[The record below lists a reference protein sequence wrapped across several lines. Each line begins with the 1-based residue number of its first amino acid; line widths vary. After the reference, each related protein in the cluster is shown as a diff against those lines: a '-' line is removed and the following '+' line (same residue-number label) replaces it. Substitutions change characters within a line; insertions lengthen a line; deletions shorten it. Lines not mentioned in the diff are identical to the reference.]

1 MRIII
6 SPAKKM
12 HEDADSLEP
21 LGPPRFLPEAERL
34 LSVLRPMPLR
44 ELKALWQC
52 SDAIAALNAE
62 RLRRMD
68 LRGRQTPAVL
78 SYEGIQYQYMAPGVF
93 ETGQFAYLQEHLRI
107 LSGFYGLL
115 RPFDGVVPYRL
126 EMQARLPVDGHRGQ
140 ARAGAGRGD
149 GPPGQPRIG
158 GVQPGGEAASAAPGA
173 VPHLHL
179 RGVEGGAGDRKG
191 NALQDGAGTDGAVAG
206 GKQRHRRRGHP
217 GVPRAGIPV

>member
-52 SDAIAALNAE
+52 SDAIAALNAK

-68 LRGRQTPAVL
+68 LRGRLTPAVL
-78 SYEGIQYQYMAPGVF
+78 SYEGC
-93 ETGQFAYLQEHLRI
+93 
-107 LSGFYGLL
+107 LL
-115 RPFDGVVPYRL
+115 YTSPS
-126 EMQARLPVDGHRGQ
+126 
-140 ARAGAGRGD
+140 
-149 GPPGQPRIG
+149 PRDC
-158 GVQPGGEAASAAPGA
+158 S
-173 VPHLHL
+173 
-179 RGVEGGAGDRKG
+179 
-191 NALQDGAGTDGAVAG
+191 
-206 GKQRHRRRGHP
+206 
-217 GVPRAGIPV
+217 

>member
-68 LRGRQTPAVL
+68 LRG
-78 SYEGIQYQYMAPGVF
+78 G
-93 ETGQFAYLQEHLRI
+93 
-107 LSGFYGLL
+107 
-115 RPFDGVVPYRL
+115 
-126 EMQARLPVDGHRGQ
+126 
-140 ARAGAGRGD
+140 
-149 GPPGQPRIG
+149 
-158 GVQPGGEAASAAPGA
+158 
-173 VPHLHL
+173 
-179 RGVEGGAGDRKG
+179 
-191 NALQDGAGTDGAVAG
+191 
-206 GKQRHRRRGHP
+206 
-217 GVPRAGIPV
+217 

>member
-52 SDAIAALNAE
+52 SDAIAALNAK

-68 LRGRQTPAVL
+68 LRGRLTPA
-78 SYEGIQYQYMAPGVF
+78 
-93 ETGQFAYLQEHLRI
+93 
-107 LSGFYGLL
+107 
-115 RPFDGVVPYRL
+115 
-126 EMQARLPVDGHRGQ
+126 
-140 ARAGAGRGD
+140 
-149 GPPGQPRIG
+149 
-158 GVQPGGEAASAAPGA
+158 
-173 VPHLHL
+173 
-179 RGVEGGAGDRKG
+179 EGGLRLA
-191 NALQDGAGTDGAVAG
+191 
-206 GKQRHRRRGHP
+206 RRAAEGPAWERT
-217 GVPRAGIPV
+217 

>member
-68 LRGRQTPAVL
+68 LRGRLTPAVL

-107 LSGFYGLL
+107 LSGFY
-115 RPFDGVVPYRL
+115 
-126 EMQARLPVDGHRGQ
+126 
-140 ARAGAGRGD
+140 
-149 GPPGQPRIG
+149 
-158 GVQPGGEAASAAPGA
+158 
-173 VPHLHL
+173 
-179 RGVEGGAGDRKG
+179 
-191 NALQDGAGTDGAVAG
+191 
-206 GKQRHRRRGHP
+206 
-217 GVPRAGIPV
+217 